1 MHVSH
6 ACFLWLA
13 RFLHVTKMLG
23 LETNDLERLV
33 DIAACTWCMKHSQ
46 YTENLEKAVCFC
58 LISKM
63 RVLVSCKYVSYQD
76 FRFYAVWMGKLE
88 FLSLIDCAYF
98 SLNNT
103 YLLHYRWIKPQNVLK
118 SSLILLLFSL
128 LVSLPTYE
136 CNISNIIEKV

>member
-1 MHVSH
+1 
-6 ACFLWLA
+6 
-13 RFLHVTKMLG
+13 MLG

-76 FRFYAVWMGKLE
+76 FRFYAV
-88 FLSLIDCAYF
+88 
-98 SLNNT
+98 
-103 YLLHYRWIKPQNVLK
+103 
-118 SSLILLLFSL
+118 
-128 LVSLPTYE
+128 
-136 CNISNIIEKV
+136 